1 MFKLDLSVPQS
12 ASLVQVNTTD
22 NRGLTPD
29 ELAEQC
35 VEKII
40 AVSDSAHPA
49 IRDQARAYSKHLERL
64 VTHYMRQA
72 IHSDR
77 TSVYNALK
85 DAGHPDMAELIRRL

>member
-1 MFKLDLSVPQS
+1 MFKLDLNVPQS
-12 ASLVQVNTTD
+12 ESLVQVNTTD

-29 ELAEQC
+29 ELSEQC

-40 AVSDSAHPA
+40 AVSASAHPA
-49 IRDQARAYSKHLERL
+49 IRDHARAFSKHLEKL
-64 VTHYMRQA
+64 VAYYMRQA